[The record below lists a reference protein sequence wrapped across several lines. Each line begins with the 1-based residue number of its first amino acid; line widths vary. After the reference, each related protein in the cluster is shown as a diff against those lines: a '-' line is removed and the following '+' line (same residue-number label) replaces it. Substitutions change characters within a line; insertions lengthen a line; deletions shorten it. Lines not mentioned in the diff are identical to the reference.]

1 MKIGVVGAGG
11 WGTAQA
17 KLLVENGHQVMLWAY
32 EPETVQE
39 INKLHTNHRFLPGV
53 NLPEELVASNDPEE
67 VVSGA
72 ELIAFVVPSQWLRTT
87 AKLFAG
93 YIPAD
98 AIIVNAGKGLDNISL
113 KPLSQVLKDELGL
126 PDERLIVLSGP
137 NHSEEVSRQ
146 IPSATVVAG
155 PDLSVA
161 EVVQDAYISPYF
173 RVYTN
178 LDRLGVEIG
187 GALKNIYAIAAGICE
202 GLNYGDNTKAAL
214 VTRAL
219 AEMCRL
225 GEAMGAQPVTFS
237 GLSGLGDLY
246 VTAASRHSRNAWA
259 GREIGKGRKLEEIL
273 SSTPMVVE
281 GVPTTKAAYELS
293 KQYQVE
299 LPIVE
304 KMYQILYAGHSPQL
318 AVEELMTRE
327 RRHETE
333 TIIF

>member
-17 KLLVENGHQVMLWAY
+17 KLLVENGHQVILWAY

-39 INKLHTNHRFLPGV
+39 INELHTNQRFLPGV
-53 NLPEELVASNDPEE
+53 NLPEDLVASQDPEE

-72 ELIAFVVPSQWLRTT
+72 ELIVFVVPSQWLRST
-87 AKLFAG
+87 AKLFADLLS
-93 YIPAD
+93 PNV
-98 AIIVNAGKGLDNISL
+98 IIVNASKGFDHQSL
-113 KPLSQVLKDELGL
+113 NLLSQVLKEELGV
-126 PDERLIVLSGP
+126 PDQQLVVLSGP
-137 NHSEEVSRQ
+137 NHSEEVGRQ
-146 IPSATVVAG
+146 IPSATVVAS
-155 PDLSVA
+155 PELSVT
-161 EVVQDAYISPYF
+161 EIVQEAYISPYF
-173 RVYTN
+173 RVYTS

-219 AEMCRL
+219 AEMRRL
-225 GEAMGAQPVTFS
+225 GEVMGAQPVTFS

-259 GREIGKGRKLEEIL
+259 GREIGKGRTLEEIL

-293 KQYQVE
+293 KRFQVE
-299 LPIVE
+299 LPIIE
-304 KMYQILYAGHSPQL
+304 KMYQILYSGYHPRQ
-318 AVEELMTRE
+318 AVEELMTRK

-333 TIIF
+333 SIY